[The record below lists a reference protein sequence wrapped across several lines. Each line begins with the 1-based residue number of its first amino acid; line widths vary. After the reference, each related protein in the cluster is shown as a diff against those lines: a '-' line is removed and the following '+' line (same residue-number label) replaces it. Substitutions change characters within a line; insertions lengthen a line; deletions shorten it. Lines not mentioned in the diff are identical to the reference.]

1 MEQVDAMKTSNI
13 VLVIV
18 GLLTVLFTVE
28 MIHCFHLYQSVP
40 NQLIICWFTA
50 CTGEAGILGWIKTA
64 KVKIIERQQQLEDY
78 KRMKQEQEEQR
89 NAGNH

>member
-1 MEQVDAMKTSNI
+1 MKTTNI

-18 GLLTVLFTVE
+18 SLLTVAFTVE
-28 MIHCFHLYQSVP
+28 MIHCFHLYQNVP

-50 CTGEAGILGWIKTA
+50 VTGECGVLGWIKTA
-64 KVKIIERQQQLEDY
+64 KVKNIERQQQLEDY
-78 KRMKQEQEEQR
+78 ERMKKEQEEQR